1 MGVAP
6 GTFESSV
13 VLSLSQLVSK
23 GVPRPETIL
32 FPYHIGTD
40 IQG

>member
-1 MGVAP
+1 MIVGP
-6 GTFESSV
+6 GTFESSLF
-13 VLSLSQLVSK
+13 LSLLELVSK

-40 IQG
+40 MQG